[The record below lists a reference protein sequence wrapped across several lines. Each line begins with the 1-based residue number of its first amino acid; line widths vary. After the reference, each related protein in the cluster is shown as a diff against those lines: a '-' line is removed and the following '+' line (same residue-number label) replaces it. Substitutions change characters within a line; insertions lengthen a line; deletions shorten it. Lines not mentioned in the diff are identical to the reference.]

1 MPTTMTRREM
11 LQAGLTAATLA
22 AIGLPESMMPAA
34 LQSETPVPFTDIPA
48 NINFTVDPNTPN
60 RFIDIRTIDGQFTPK
75 DKFFAT
81 QHHGQ
86 PEVDP
91 TTFRLKV
98 GGNLNKTMELTL
110 DEIRKRPA
118 VQLPAAFECSGNSR
132 GRIQGMASAGLWT
145 GTRLRDLLN
154 AAGVKPEGKEVVF
167 FGADH
172 GDIDV
177 PFRGQTY
184 KVDQHFGRSLTIEN
198 AMKPEPILAYAM
210 NGEPL
215 TKHQGF
221 PLRLV
226 MPGWYGVANVK
237 WLSQIHVQETRFVG
251 HYQARWYLTLRSEMV
266 GGQEVWKE
274 TEVSRMRPK
283 SVISRVMKSGNRH
296 VIHGFSLNDGS
307 ALKSVEV
314 KIDEGPWAAA
324 TFDKSNTQFG
334 WKLFSYVWEGATPG
348 EHTLVSRATDANGIV
363 QPTQAELTATK
374 KTFLEDNSQFPRKVM
389 IA

>member
-1 MPTTMTRREM
+1 M
-11 LQAGLTAATLA
+11 LQASLTAATLA

-34 LQSETPVPFTDIPA
+34 LQSETLVPFTDIPT

-98 GGNLNKTMELTL
+98 GGNVNKTMELTL

-145 GTRLRDLLN
+145 GTRLKDLLN

-198 AMKPEPILAYAM
+198 GAVNLDASCRQTNGTRSSAENGDLIRHCTHLFASHRPIESNSHKMVEFPARISCVKNRMGILDEPSGARNL
-210 NGEPL
+210 
-215 TKHQGF
+215 
-221 PLRLV
+221 
-226 MPGWYGVANVK
+226 WGVRCA
-237 WLSQIHVQETRFVG
+237 TRNSF
-251 HYQARWYLTLRSEMV
+251 RFR
-266 GGQEVWKE
+266 
-274 TEVSRMRPK
+274 R
-283 SVISRVMKSGNRH
+283 
-296 VIHGFSLNDGS
+296 
-307 ALKSVEV
+307 
-314 KIDEGPWAAA
+314 AAFA
-324 TFDKSNTQFG
+324 DH
-334 WKLFSYVWEGATPG
+334 L
-348 EHTLVSRATDANGIV
+348 
-363 QPTQAELTATK
+363 
-374 KTFLEDNSQFPRKVM
+374 
-389 IA
+389 